1 MKVICLQEN
10 LQRGLESC
18 ERIIGRNLTLPIL
31 NNVLIKKESGMLKLT
46 TTNLEISIN
55 SFIVGK
61 IDGEESIVV
70 PIKIISN
77 IIKNLPKEKITLEI
91 KNKILSIKTEKFK
104 SIIKGVGD
112 GDFPII
118 PKIKENFIFKIPS
131 PDLLQGL
138 NKVVGSV
145 SFNESRPEITG
156 VLFKITKDKTYLAA
170 TDSFRLTEVKIPI
183 LSEKE
188 FSFILPLKTTQ
199 ELIRIS
205 SLDNEDIE
213 LVLGNNQ
220 ILFKTPHTHLTSRL
234 IDGHYPDYEQIIPSK
249 FETEL
254 IFDKNE
260 FLNAVRVVSFMS
272 GQIKDVKL
280 EIGGADIK
288 ISAADPDLGENVYTV
303 ESRHQGKETIASFN
317 HQYLRD
323 GVSMFDSDELIMR
336 LNGDAGPS
344 LFRSNNEAGHLYL
357 IMPIKGR

>member
-1 MKVICLQEN
+1 MKIICLQEN
-10 LQRGLESC
+10 LQRGLEFC

-31 NNVLIKKESGMLKLT
+31 NNVLIKKENGMLKLT
-46 TTNLEISIN
+46 TTNLEITIN

-61 IDGEESIVV
+61 IEGEDGIII

-77 IIKNLPKEKITLEI
+77 IIKNLPNGKITLEI

-104 SIIKGVGD
+104 SIIKGVGE

-131 PDLLQGL
+131 LYLFEGL
-138 NKVVGSV
+138 NKVINSV

-156 VLFKITKDKTYLAA
+156 VLFKITKDKIYLAA

-199 ELIRIS
+199 EVIKMS
-205 SLDNEDIE
+205 SIDNKDIE
-213 LVLGNNQ
+213 LILGNNQ
-220 ILFKTPHTHLTSRL
+220 ILFKTPHTHLISRL
-234 IDGHYPDYEQIIPSK
+234 IDGHYPDYEQIIPQK

-254 IFDKNE
+254 VFNKNE

-280 EIGGADIK
+280 EIGSADIK
-288 ISAADPDLGENVYTV
+288 ISATDPDLGENVCAV
-303 ESRHQGKETIASFN
+303 ESDHQGKETIISFN
-317 HQYLRD
+317 HQYIRD
-323 GVSMFDSDELIMR
+323 GVGMFDSDKIVMK

-344 LFRSNNEAGHLYL
+344 LFQSKDKSGHLYL